1 MMKDVRVGMS
11 IGSDNGNGVLADDDE
26 MNVRTARLRGLFCLT
41 SPLLS
46 SVDVD
51 VDVVVDGNDDDGD
64 GDNDDDDDNGDDDF
78 NDDEILRLVIVVIL
92 NDIHT
97 RTLVTNTTTT
107 IVLNTDII
115 GNLYSC

>member
-11 IGSDNGNGVLADDDE
+11 IGSDNGNGILADDDD

-51 VDVVVDGNDDDGD
+51 VDVVVD
-64 GDNDDDDDNGDDDF
+64 DNDDDDDDDDDNDDDDNDDF
-78 NDDEILRLVIVVIL
+78 NDDTILLLVIVVLL

-97 RTLVTNTTTT
+97 RTLVTNTTNT

-115 GNLYSC
+115 DNLNSY